1 MLIPNFSFHFH
12 SIKIASCILMALTF
26 LWSPLGLCSLALS
39 RALRLPLS
47 WIHWYFAHICI
58 RVSVWSELQ
67 GETKILK
74 LKNLRPQ
81 DYANYSCV
89 ASVRNVCGIPDR
101 SVIFRLTNKTGSDR
115 DTGNILIVASERSHA
130 AWGAFPPPPHT
141 SSPLPWYTTPGN
153 GNRFSVGLN
162 WVKFLFSVCKTRFTD
177 LLPASIFEVQA
188 FKWHRL
194 WCQNE
199 P

>member
-1 MLIPNFSFHFH
+1 
-12 SIKIASCILMALTF
+12 MALTF

-39 RALRLPLS
+39 RARRLPLS

-81 DYANYSCV
+81 DYANYSCI

-115 DTGNILIVASERSHA
+115 RTVGNILIVASERSHP
-130 AWGAFPPPPHT
+130 AWGPSPPPPHT
-141 SSPLPWYTTPGN
+141 SPSLPSEPTNGN
-153 GNRFSVGLN
+153 GTSFSISRNSVT
-162 WVKFLFSVCKTRFTD
+162 FFSSLCKN
-177 LLPASIFEVQA
+177 EVPWLALSSCCWGTNVHIARALTAEWALKQWQRTQ
-188 FKWHRL
+188 K
-194 WCQNE
+194 
-199 P
+199 